1 MFASS
6 YQGQM
11 LSHFLIYICEWKRTC
26 FSLQSQNKNLRLNF
40 ILCVHLEPIT
50 LTRASVSKDYFR
62 SGREWGIIPLKPLA
76 NAQRERHIVHAGG
89 GNTCMRFSGVR
100 LFASPPDG
108 IGHRILQAR
117 ILERLIHALLQ
128 GVFLTQGWN
137 LHLLHLL
144 HWQVGSL
151 WLVPPGK
158 PKYIITLI

>member
-100 LFASPPDG
+100 LFASLQTALATGSSRQEYWRGLSMPFSREFSWPRDG
-108 IGHRILQAR
+108 TCISYISCIGRWVLCD
-117 ILERLIHALLQ
+117 
-128 GVFLTQGWN
+128 
-137 LHLLHLL
+137 
-144 HWQVGSL
+144 
-151 WLVPPGK
+151 
-158 PKYIITLI
+158 